1 MKKKSAELV
10 TDVVYI
16 EGACVSTLT
25 LSEFSREAI
34 MEHSNLTEDE
44 LAEITHERN
53 AGGGDDATD
62 FTVQHMIDRTIV
74 TVFSSGGEAYFYIGP
89 NTKWLG

>member
-1 MKKKSAELV
+1 MKKKAAELV

-25 LSEFSREAI
+25 LREFSREAI
-34 MEHSNLTEDE
+34 MEHSNLTEEE
-44 LAEITHERN
+44 LAEITAERD

-62 FTVQHMIDRTIV
+62 FTTQHLIDRTIV
-74 TVFSSGGEAYFYIGP
+74 TVFASDGSPYYYIGP
-89 NTKWLG
+89 NTRWLG

>member
-1 MKKKSAELV
+1 
-10 TDVVYI
+10 
-16 EGACVSTLT
+16 
-25 LSEFSREAI
+25 